1 MQADRSVLRQIAAVF
16 IKDMRREARSKE
28 VTTTTV
34 AFAVMLMVIFAF
46 AFYQHDETVGIVFP
60 GILWISVIFAGTLA
74 ITRTFDQER
83 QGGCLRALAL
93 IPGTDI
99 SLYAGKLMTNLIFM
113 AVFEAVLIPLVALS
127 FDVDL
132 MSNWAE
138 HLAIIAGVTVGFS
151 ALGTLV
157 SAVLVHSH
165 LRDVMLPIFLYPM
178 AVPLIIAGVKVT
190 RALVETDNSENV
202 WMWIQLVAGVDIL
215 FVLASFLMFR
225 WVLSA
230 IE

>member
-1 MQADRSVLRQIAAVF
+1 MQAERSIFRQIAAVF

-34 AFAVMLMVIFAF
+34 AFAIMLMVIFAF
-46 AFYQHDETVGIVFP
+46 AFYQRDETVGIVFP
-60 GILWISVIFAGTLA
+60 GILWVSIIFAGTLA

-83 QGGCLRALAL
+83 SGGCLRALAL
-93 IPGTDI
+93 IPGTDV

-113 AVFEAVLIPLVALS
+113 AVFEAVLIPLIALS

-132 MSNWAE
+132 MSHLTE
-138 HLAIIAGVTVGFS
+138 HIAIIVGVTLGFS

-190 RALVETDNSENV
+190 RALVEQNETDEV
-202 WMWIQLVAGVDIL
+202 WMWIQLVAGVDVL
-215 FVLASFLMFR
+215 FVFASFLMFR